1 MKGLLRKVILTVMG
15 VLVIGTTACADNDK
29 PIEISQLPATAQ
41 SVLKS
46 NFADKKVA
54 MAKMDTGIFEK
65 SYDVVFTD
73 GEKIEFDRNGNW
85 TDISC
90 KLSSVPAALVPEAI
104 NTYAKSNYPDA
115 RILKIEKDRGEYE
128 IKLSNGLEITFNKS
142 FQVIDIDD

>member
-1 MKGLLRKVILTVMG
+1 MTVMG
-15 VLVIGTTACADNDK
+15 VFLLSATANADNDK

-41 SVLKS
+41 QVIKN

-54 MAKMDTGIFEK
+54 MAKMETGIFEK
-65 SYDVVFTD
+65 SYDVIFTN

-90 KLSSVPAALVPEAI
+90 KLSAVPTALIPAAI
-104 NTYAKSNYPDA
+104 RTYAKNNYPDTK
-115 RILKIEKDRGEYE
+115 ILKIEKDRGEYE
-128 IKLSNGLEITFNKS
+128 IKLSNGLEITFNKN

>member
-1 MKGLLRKVILTVMG
+1 MKGLLRVVIVTIMG
-15 VLVIGTTACADNDK
+15 VLMISAPAYADNDK
-29 PIEISQLPATAQ
+29 PIDVAQLPVSAQ
-41 SVLKS
+41 KVLKA

-54 MAKMDTGIFEK
+54 MAKMETGIFEK
-65 SYDVVFTD
+65 SYDVVFTN

-90 KLSSVPAALVPEAI
+90 KLSAVPSALIPAAI
-104 NTYAKSNYPDA
+104 KTYATTNYPDT

-128 IKLSNGLEITFNKS
+128 IKLSNGLEITFNKN